1 MIVSIRGSNWP
12 YPDEDPSEP
21 RADPRQLEREKNGVS
36 MQYVEALQE
45 GNCDVAIA
53 RILWMNERIEQTRLK
68 NPEQV
73 AEIREELCRSLTDRR
88 IEGNRLA
95 EEGIEDQYV
104 MAPGCSAVPVRV
116 DEGRDDLER
125 PASTRVWVEVTYP
138 RRDRAPVDLEGLPIR
153 RLVAGINMTNDSYV
167 LKASVIGNLEID
179 FDSISTNWEGIPGE
193 N

>member
-12 YPDEDPSEP
+12 YPDEDGPEP
-21 RADPRQLEREKNGVS
+21 QVDPKSLDREKNGIA
-36 MQYVEALQE
+36 MRYVQALQE
-45 GNCDVAIA
+45 GNCDEAIA

-68 NPEQV
+68 NPEQI

-88 IEGNRLA
+88 IEGNQLT

-104 MAPGCSAVPVRV
+104 MAPGSRAVPVRV

-125 PASTRVWVEVTYP
+125 PAASRVWVEVTYP
-138 RRDRAPVDLEGLPIR
+138 RRERAPVDLEGLPIR
-153 RLVAGINMTNDSYV
+153 RLVAGINVTNDAYV
-167 LKASVIGNLEID
+167 LKASVIGNLEIN
-179 FDSISTNWEGIPGE
+179 FESISTDWAGIPGE